1 MKAKVAPGKARPP
14 RASTHGGKVAKA
26 PPPDRALARAIE
38 RWFVAHARPMPWRPA
53 SLSAPRDAWASLVS
67 EVMLQQTQ
75 ASRVAARF
83 PPFLEEFPT
92 PAALAL
98 ASEDQA
104 LAAWSGMGYYR
115 RARLLRAC
123 AKAIVDRHGGAVPST
138 IDELRDL
145 PGIGAYT
152 AGAIASIVFGARQAT
167 VDANIARVILRIEG
181 KEIPIASTEARA
193 LTWERA
199 RSIMQACA
207 NPALLNEGLMELG
220 AVVCTPRRPRCGVC
234 PLTKQCKAF
243 ARGAQERIPA
253 RRTSAPKATLHH
265 AVALVRINGRT
276 LVHRRATEASAHGA
290 LWAGMWQPPTFERT
304 DRAARR
310 EEVAEWLGVR
320 SVSLVDRFERSL
332 THRRI
337 AFTVWEAPRPRV
349 IPEGWAFKTARQLRS
364 LGLASPHAA
373 ILLRD
378 DREASR
384 PARKMALH
392 SPPR

>member
-1 MKAKVAPGKARPP
+1 
-14 RASTHGGKVAKA
+14 
-26 PPPDRALARAIE
+26 
-38 RWFVAHARPMPWRPA
+38 MPWRPV
-53 SLSAPRDAWASLVS
+53 SLSTPRDAWASLVS

-83 PPFLEEFPT
+83 PRFLDEFPT
-92 PAALAL
+92 PFAL
-98 ASEDQA
+98 ASASEDRA

-123 AKAIVDRHGGAVPST
+123 AKAIVERHAGAVPST

-152 AGAIASIVFGARQAT
+152 AGAIASIVFRAREAT

-181 KEIPIASTEARA
+181 KALPLTSAEARA

-199 RSIMQACA
+199 RSLMGACA
-207 NPALLNEGLMELG
+207 SPALLNEGLMELG

-234 PLTKQCKAF
+234 PLADRCEAF

-253 RRTSAPKATLHH
+253 RRTGGAAPKATLHH

-276 LVHRRATEASAHGA
+276 LVHRRPTEASAHGA

-310 EEVAEWLGVR
+310 EEVAAWLGVR
-320 SVSLVDRFERSL
+320 TVSLVERFERSL

-337 AFTVWEAPRPRV
+337 EFAVWEAPRPRV

-378 DREASR
+378 EGEPMR
-384 PARKMALH
+384 PGRGMALH